1 MLRILQC
8 TYIYCRGPG
17 GSSGDSSQE
26 MLARVLST
34 LLNELDGIGGGGGG
48 GDDSSGRCSMMR
60 LYCKQDLMYSVRSV
74 IFLNICAYWVICVC
88 SSFGL

>member
-1 MLRILQC
+1 MYLAI
-8 TYIYCRGPG
+8 YIYCRGPG

-48 GDDSSGRCSMMR
+48 DGSSGMCLCTSIMRCK
-60 LYCKQDLMYSVRSV
+60 LY
-74 IFLNICAYWVICVC
+74 
-88 SSFGL
+88 